1 MEGFYNRSFASVKVS
16 NSIYERRVSG
26 KGELL
31 LPRYTIYAL
40 HTRLTG
46 VLRPL
51 NSLGSVSGVG

>member
-1 MEGFYNRSFASVKVS
+1 MEGFYNRSFASAKVF

-26 KGELL
+26 KGEL

-46 VLRPL
+46 VLRPP
-51 NSLGSVSGVG
+51 NSLGSVSGGG